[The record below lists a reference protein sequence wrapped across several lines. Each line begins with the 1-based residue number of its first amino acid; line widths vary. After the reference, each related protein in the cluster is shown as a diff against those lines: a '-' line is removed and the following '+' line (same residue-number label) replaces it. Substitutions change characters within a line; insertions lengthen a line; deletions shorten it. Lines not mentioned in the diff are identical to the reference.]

1 MAAGRNGFD
10 MYRCWLVT
18 LHLYLLRKQR
28 GMPSLSSLFLFTLS
42 SNPARVLCG
51 PVYQRIPLRSL
62 AWPGMRVHTK
72 RKEGHRKGESFP
84 LPLLQLAPPL
94 SPPLPWPP
102 QLLHTA
108 LLWVEPTSQRGV
120 WGSFRWHFRRAGL
133 FPSVSVTALMMEA
146 LTGRSSSHMPLFL
159 LDRILIYSCGAGQG
173 LTAGTSHWLSLRAW
187 RYLICMWE
195 GLVLLL
201 HDWWPHTS
209 LWGAG
214 EAVATYW

>member
-1 MAAGRNGFD
+1 MVTYPDKVTEGIKGCLGSQRKSSIVHCDGKDMAAGRNGFD

-108 LLWVEPTSQRGV
+108 LL
-120 WGSFRWHFRRAGL
+120 
-133 FPSVSVTALMMEA
+133 
-146 LTGRSSSHMPLFL
+146 
-159 LDRILIYSCGAGQG
+159 
-173 LTAGTSHWLSLRAW
+173 
-187 RYLICMWE
+187 
-195 GLVLLL
+195 
-201 HDWWPHTS
+201 
-209 LWGAG
+209 
-214 EAVATYW
+214 